1 MQAIQKVFLFF
12 VFLYAAHTTSAQIL
26 NPSGV
31 LKRKLEQKVNNA
43 LERQLEKQV
52 DRALDSALTKK
63 SKSKTTDVQI
73 DNGEAQEAD
82 KTMGTIGGKLGKLLD
97 FDAKPK
103 SSYAFSS
110 SILQKMTAIDKKK
123 TETSYLKILFST
135 TQQTIGIASLD
146 ANKVDKSE
154 MGSMIMDVE
163 QKAFFMFSTDKKGQ
177 KHYFGMRLKE
187 QALEPTTDAS
197 STAKAR
203 TITPTGKHKT
213 IMGYDCAG
221 YQSDGEKGDT
231 FIYWVTNSSVT
242 GMQSYVDAMRQMA
255 ANQPQMAA
263 NSNDMVMKLMK
274 EGKYILGHDYISKN
288 GDQLLMELEKINMTD
303 PSSLNTGGYK
313 SAFEK

>member
-1 MQAIQKVFLFF
+1 MQAIQKVLLFL
-12 VFLYAAHTTSAQIL
+12 VFLCAAQTVSAQIL
-26 NPSGV
+26 NPTGF
-31 LKRKLEQKVNNA
+31 LKRKIEQKVNNE
-43 LERQLEKQV
+43 LERQV
-52 DRALDSALTKK
+52 DRALDSAIAKKTKP
-63 SKSKTTDVQI
+63 KTTDGQI
-73 DNGEAQEAD
+73 DNGEAHEAD
-82 KTMGTIGGKLGKLLD
+82 KTMGTIGGKLGRLLD

-103 SSYAFSS
+103 NSYAFSS
-110 SILQKMTAIDKKK
+110 SILQKITAIDKKK

-135 TQQTIGIASLD
+135 AQQTIGIASLD

-187 QALEPTTDAS
+187 QAVEPTTDAS
-197 STAKAR
+197 STTKAR
-203 TITPTGKHKT
+203 TVTPTGKHKT
-213 IMGYDCAG
+213 IMGYDCTG
-221 YQSDGEKGDT
+221 YQSEGEKGDT
-231 FIYWVTNSSVT
+231 FIYWVTSSPVS

-255 ANQPQMAA
+255 ANQPKMTP
-263 NSNDMVMKLMK
+263 NSNDMVIKLMK

-303 PSSLNTGGYK
+303 PSSLNTEGYK

>member
-1 MQAIQKVFLFF
+1 MQTIQKTFLFLVFLC
-12 VFLYAAHTTSAQIL
+12 TINTISAQIL
-26 NPSGV
+26 NPNGI
-31 LKRKLEQKVNNA
+31 LKRKIEQKVNAA
-43 LERQLEKQV
+43 LERQV

-63 SKSKTTDVQI
+63 SKSKTTDTQI

-82 KTMGTIGGKLGKLLD
+82 KTMGSIGQKLGKFLD
-97 FDAKPK
+97 FNAKPK

-135 TQQTIGIASLD
+135 TQQTISIASLD
-146 ANKVDKSE
+146 GNKVDKSE

-177 KHYFGMRLKE
+177 KHYFGMHLKE
-187 QALEPTTDAS
+187 QPLEPTTDAS
-197 STAKAR
+197 STTKAR
-203 TITPTGKHKT
+203 ILTPTGKHKT
-213 IMGYDCAG
+213 IMGYDCTG

-231 FIYWVTNSSVT
+231 FIYWVTSSPVS

-255 ANQPQMAA
+255 ANQPKMAA
-263 NSNDMVMKLMK
+263 NSNDMVIKLMK

-303 PSSLNTGGYK
+303 PSSLNTEGYK